1 MNSKSRSGANTFKRN
16 WPQWLLALFVGFLIL
31 TYALVFFTGG
41 GSAKPKLGIDLQG
54 GTRVTLVP
62 QGEKPTRDQLDQAR
76 KILENRVN
84 GMGVSG
90 AQVVTDGD
98 TLVITVPGEDSQEA
112 RTLGQTSQLFFRP
125 VEQPTQGPDEA
136 AFGEVVKK
144 TAEDWV
150 SVGVL
155 SKEDATKRVDDLYK
169 DMNETQKRAIDAFK
183 EQNPDQPVPEELST
197 SLGEAPKLDAT
208 APAKPANSIEAAELR
223 TKVRDVLLATR
234 QSEDPTTQFAAAA
247 LMTCDNRDAVDPLQG
262 ADDPAKPLVTC
273 APEGGKAIFLGKA
286 PLLIGQ
292 NDEAKGQRLSG
303 DAIDTNAP
311 ITGGY
316 DQQSGQIQVSF
327 SFKSGKNDTGART
340 WTKLT
345 NDYLQRQVAI
355 VLDSKVISAP
365 VIQEAT
371 PVGSATRITGDFS
384 VDEAQGLANNLRY
397 GALPLSFAGEDGEP
411 GGTTTTIPAMLGS
424 ASLEAGLLAGIIGI
438 ALIVVYAI
446 ALYRGLGVIS
456 LVSLA
461 AAGAMVY
468 GVLVLLGRWIGY
480 SLDLAGIAGI
490 IISIGVTA
498 DSFIVFFERIKDE
511 IRSGRTFRSAVPHA
525 WRRARRTILSGNF
538 VSIIAAVV
546 LYILAVGDV
555 RGFAFT
561 LGLSTA
567 FDIVTAFLVT
577 APLVILATR
586 KWPAL
591 SKPSMNGFGSVMEIA
606 QRTKAVTAGKK
617 VGASDA
623 SASTAADTGAAHS
636 SANEGK

>member
-16 WPQWLLALFVGFLIL
+16 WPQWLLALFVCFLVL
-31 TYALVFFTGG
+31 TYALVLFTGDR
-41 GSAKPKLGIDLQG
+41 SLKPKLGIDLQG

-62 QGEKPTRDQLDQAR
+62 QGENPTRDQLDQAR

-125 VEQPTQGPDEA
+125 VVQPTEGPDEA
-136 AFGEVVKK
+136 RFSEVVKK

-155 SKEDATKRVDDLYK
+155 SKEDATKRVDALYK
-169 DMNETQKRAIDAFK
+169 DMQATQKQAIDAFK
-183 EQNPDQPVPEELST
+183 QQNPGQPVPEEMSK
-197 SLGEAPKLDAT
+197 SLGEAPKLEAT
-208 APAKPANSIEAAELR
+208 TPEKPGNSIEAAELR
-223 TKVRDVLLATR
+223 TKVRDVMLATR
-234 QSEDPTTQFAAAA
+234 QSDDVTTQFAAAS
-247 LMTCDNRDAVDPLQG
+247 LMKCDDPNATDPLQG

-273 APEGGKAIFLGKA
+273 APEGGKAIFLDKA
-286 PLLIGQ
+286 PLLIGEK
-292 NDEAKGQRLSG
+292 DEVKGKRLSG
-303 DAIDTNAP
+303 DDIDTNAP
-311 ITGGY
+311 INGGY

-327 SFKSGKNDTGART
+327 SFKAGKNDTGARS

-345 NDYLQRQVAI
+345 EDYQQQQVAI

-365 VIQEAT
+365 VIQEPT
-371 PVGSATRITGDFS
+371 PVGSATRITGDFTI
-384 VDEAQGLANNLRY
+384 DEAQALANNLRY

-411 GGTTTTIPAMLGS
+411 GGTTTTIPPMLGS
-424 ASLEAGLLAGIIGI
+424 ASLQAGLLAGIIGI
-438 ALIVVYAI
+438 ALIVVYA
-446 ALYRGLGVIS
+446 AVLYRGLGLISMIS
-456 LVSLA
+456 LAS
-461 AAGAMVY
+461 AGAMVY

-511 IRSGRTFRSAVPHA
+511 IRAGRTFRSAVPHA

-546 LYILAVGDV
+546 LYILAIGDV

-561 LGLSTA
+561 LGLSTF

-591 SKPSMNGFGSVMEIA
+591 SKPSMNGFGSVMDVA
-606 QRTKAVTAGKK
+606 RKNR
-617 VGASDA
+617 A
-623 SASTAADTGAAHS
+623 SATAEASTSGS
-636 SANEGK
+636 NEGK

>member
-1 MNSKSRSGANTFKRN
+1 
-16 WPQWLLALFVGFLIL
+16 
-31 TYALVFFTGG
+31 
-41 GSAKPKLGIDLQG
+41 
-54 GTRVTLVP
+54 
-62 QGEKPTRDQLDQAR
+62 
-76 KILENRVN
+76 
-84 GMGVSG
+84 
-90 AQVVTDGD
+90 
-98 TLVITVPGEDSQEA
+98 
-112 RTLGQTSQLFFRP
+112 
-125 VEQPTQGPDEA
+125 
-136 AFGEVVKK
+136 
-144 TAEDWV
+144 
-150 SVGVL
+150 
-155 SKEDATKRVDDLYK
+155 
-169 DMNETQKRAIDAFK
+169 MNETQKRAIDAFK
-183 EQNPDQPVPEELST
+183 SQNPDQPVPEELSK

-234 QSEDPTTQFAAAA
+234 QSDDPTTQFAAAA

-292 NDEAKGQRLSG
+292 DDEVRGQRLSG

-311 ITGGY
+311 ISGGY

-345 NDYLQRQVAI
+345 NDYLQQQVAI

-371 PVGSATRITGDFS
+371 PVGSATRITGDFTI
-384 VDEAQGLANNLRY
+384 DEAQALANNLRY

-446 ALYRGLGVIS
+446 VLYRGLGAIS

-511 IRSGRTFRSAVPHA
+511 IRAGRTFRSAVPHA

-591 SKPSMNGFGSVMEIA
+591 SKPSMNGFGSVMEVA
-606 QRTKAVTAGKK
+606 NRNKSVATGKKAVTSNA
-617 VGASDA
+617 AA
-623 SASTAADTGAAHS
+623 SAVADTGSADS
-636 SANEGK
+636 GANEGK